1 MFLQCRGC
9 DLLSNLSSDHFF
21 HSIRMA
27 TPMNAFYFWV
37 ASSDDVMN
45 CHLHKAD
52 KWRLPW
58 MCLRFTCFEEH
69 CCKNVAAALAKVG
82 PNRPKLANAGLG
94 QPRLAKVGPR
104 RPKLANA
111 GFGRPRLAKVGP
123 SSPELANAGFGQPR
137 LAKVGSSRPKLANAG
152 FGQPRLAKIGPSS
165 PKLANAGLGQ
175 PQLANH
181 WARQAAVGQRW
192 LWPAAAGRGCAV
204 RKQKRGTSPCNFGVF
219 IFFVFFVFCFRVA
232 SFWRRR
238 ASPCN
243 FGVFGFFC
251 FFVLHLLASA
261 RNFVQL
267 WCLHIF
273 YFFSWCLFWAA

>member
-1 MFLQCRGC
+1 M
-9 DLLSNLSSDHFF
+9 
-21 HSIRMA
+21 
-27 TPMNAFYFWV
+27 
-37 ASSDDVMN
+37 
-45 CHLHKAD
+45 
-52 KWRLPW
+52 
-58 MCLRFTCFEEH
+58 
-69 CCKNVAAALAKVG
+69 
-82 PNRPKLANAGLG
+82 
-94 QPRLAKVGPR
+94 
-104 RPKLANA
+104 ANA